1 MISDKQLLTLLIG
14 AALGAGGWMY
24 RADKSP
30 NAGNESVEGLEN
42 QLRIAQEE
50 IEILKNENDSLRSL
64 AQGGGEVAVPK
75 EFISKVEK
83 DYGLNFLSNP
93 VIHRVAGEELGYRI
107 EAALESR
114 LGPQGMDDRQEAY
127 RRVGWLSADD
137 KLLNQLVSIKSVG
150 VLSWFDEQAGQGW
163 VTDRFDLK
171 NIPDQAAMT
180 GLLVRILLNQ
190 HFPAPVSYP
199 GDDAARTREAIHAGA
214 AFGAESRFYAD
225 SARNMGFMPMDENGA
240 VERLMLSLPPF
251 IQGLKIFPM
260 TSGRAFADR
269 YYVQGEKVFSEAMRN
284 PPQTTYHLAFPAES
298 SRGGTMDLPKSD
310 DEIFL
315 ADSAGYLGLRLWLE
329 EMGDVGVAEEVAREW
344 SRDGYLLFAD
354 GEISSGLIWDVEFQN
369 ETAAEKF
376 TAEANQRVQ
385 VMKDQSKDRFFSV
398 RRISPQRVRFLNVAT
413 AETLTKL
420 STQ

>member
-1 MISDKQLLTLLIG
+1 
-14 AALGAGGWMY
+14 
-24 RADKSP
+24 
-30 NAGNESVEGLEN
+30 
-42 QLRIAQEE
+42 
-50 IEILKNENDSLRSL
+50 
-64 AQGGGEVAVPK
+64 
-75 EFISKVEK
+75 
-83 DYGLNFLSNP
+83 
-93 VIHRVAGEELGYRI
+93 
-107 EAALESR
+107 
-114 LGPQGMDDRQEAY
+114 
-127 RRVGWLSADD
+127 
-137 KLLNQLVSIKSVG
+137 
-150 VLSWFDEQAGQGW
+150 
-163 VTDRFDLK
+163 
-171 NIPDQAAMT
+171 
-180 GLLVRILLNQ
+180 
-190 HFPAPVSYP
+190 
-199 GDDAARTREAIHAGA
+199 
-214 AFGAESRFYAD
+214 
-225 SARNMGFMPMDENGA
+225 
-240 VERLMLSLPPF
+240 
-251 IQGLKIFPM
+251 M

-344 SRDGYLLFAD
+344 SRDSYLLFAD
-354 GEISSGLIWDVEFQN
+354 GETSSGLIWDVEFQN

>member
-14 AALGAGGWMY
+14 AALGTGGWMY

-150 VLSWFDEQAGQGW
+150 VISWFDEQAGQGW

-344 SRDGYLLFAD
+344 SRDSYLLFAD
-354 GEISSGLIWDVEFQN
+354 GETSSGLIWDVEFQN